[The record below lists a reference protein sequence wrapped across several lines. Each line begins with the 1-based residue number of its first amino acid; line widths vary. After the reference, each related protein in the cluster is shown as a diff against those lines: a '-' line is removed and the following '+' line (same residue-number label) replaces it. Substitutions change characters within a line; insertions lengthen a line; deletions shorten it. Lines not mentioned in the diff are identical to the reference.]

1 MGESSDAERVVG
13 VLGLQGDVEKHL
25 AALERIGVRG
35 RRVRAARD
43 LEGLAGLILP
53 GGESTTMARGLASH
67 DLAKPIQELGA
78 AGGRLLGTCAGA
90 ILLARESRNHP
101 VPTLGL
107 LDVTAERNAYGT
119 QRDSFVAEVDAEEVD
134 AEEVDAG
141 EGDPHE
147 KVAPEKGDPRTG
159 GSALAGRAFA
169 GMECVFIRAPRL
181 CDPGPAVEVLAR
193 VDGVPVLLRQGPVW
207 ACSFHPELTDDLR
220 VYRAWLGGSD

>member
-1 MGESSDAERVVG
+1 MAEVSGAERVVG

-25 AALERIGVRG
+25 AVLERLGVRG
-35 RRVRAARD
+35 RRVRTPRD
-43 LEGLAGLILP
+43 LEGLVGLILP

-67 DLAKPIQELGA
+67 DLVKPIQELAA

-119 QRDSFVAEVDAEEVD
+119 QRDSFVAQVDPEE
-134 AEEVDAG
+134 
-141 EGDPHE
+141 
-147 KVAPEKGDPRTG
+147 
-159 GSALAGRAFA
+159 GRSVFA

-181 CDPGPAVEVLAR
+181 CEPGPAVEVLAR
-193 VDGVPVLLRQGPVW
+193 VDGAPVLLRQGPIWV
-207 ACSFHPELTDDLR
+207 CSFHPELTDDLR
-220 VYRAWLGGSD
+220 IYRAWLGADDGRGSRPGSG